1 MKDTYEAFGMGEG
14 RQREEGDES
23 DSPHDEGSV
32 EFGKRCWKQRER
44 LLSRLA
50 IIIGDAL
57 LPVGITS
64 DPLVGL
70 GLNEWM
76 CSKERKKRAVHD

>member
-32 EFGKRCWKQRER
+32 EFVKRCWKQRER

-50 IIIGDAL
+50 ITIDQTNNRGLSA
-57 LPVGITS
+57 TS
-64 DPLVGL
+64 RD
-70 GLNEWM
+70 NE
-76 CSKERKKRAVHD
+76 